1 MAITVDHIADVSF
14 ANHFLQGEVPVDG
27 KITVMGSTT
36 NGNTFNVRFA
46 DGKVNVR
53 FASGNFFTNMFR
65 GKTLSRLTQRLQTQ
79 YDTWIAQ
86 QEEIAQQKAVVQIAP
101 QKAVEEIAPQKVVEE
116 IAEQKTVEE
125 VASKG
130 FKDYPNVA
138 KIEDAVNECRAIIE
152 ATNPPG
158 AAVFILRLKEVR
170 KLANLRNQLTNEES
184 GAECFKTA
192 TQAGFSNHADDYCV
206 GKGDAEVKRYVLS
219 TIDTVL
225 DGFLQVIAQ
234 MKDKNA
240 QVPEFLHNFDGACLE
255 AKNDNIQAWL
265 SRAAGIAHA
274 ARSDE
279 SHNLAYSVT
288 AEFNAIADEVRKPFE
303 DAARAECEAGVRAE
317 CAEKGI
323 TDEATIKG
331 RIENKVQMLVLDKE
345 DEIEPLIRKKL
356 EGDGK
361 FAVYEALAGA
371 RRPVTEIAKD
381 ETTGRWTVTTLTD
394 KSGKP
399 IMKSVSGMDIDR
411 NYAKLVDMF
420 MNGAIAMGTVDY
432 KTRVEEGVTFAT
444 KEDLL
449 AEGVLDTL
457 DRYEHGNLSKADL
470 KELVRAELGDAF
482 TFTPEKFDELFD
494 KGFSFIAQ
502 TQEDDTAETKQHFRR
517 LVNNFAS
524 AAYLE
529 KKNDRE
535 RLAYLI
541 ARQMVVYSDQMK
553 ASLLTDLDAKASRC
567 AQMLRVAYPDYKVN
581 VAKAKDAIAT
591 TIERLVKAA
600 YPDKINPEDQQKVN
614 TARRYLKHIHFNGTL
629 FTERLEYDIGHRAA
643 GKNEI
648 NLHNQLRALR
658 SLVKQFANVTSNE
671 YMTKIGA

>member
-1 MAITVDHIADVSF
+1 MAIKVDHIADVSF
-14 ANHFLQGEVPVDG
+14 TNHFLQGEAPVNG
-27 KITVMGSTT
+27 KITVMGSTA
-36 NGNTFNVRFA
+36 NGNTFNVRFN

-65 GKTLSRLTQRLQTQ
+65 GKTLSRLTQTLQAQ
-79 YDTWIAQ
+79 YDTWIAE
-86 QEEIAQQKAVVQIAP
+86 QEQIAP
-101 QKAVEEIAPQKVVEE
+101 QKAVEEIAQQKAVG
-116 IAEQKTVEE
+116 ALART
-125 VASKG
+125 G

-138 KIEDAVNECRAIIE
+138 KIEDAVNECRAIVE

-158 AAVFILRLKEVR
+158 AAVFIQRLDEVR
-170 KLANLRNQLTNEES
+170 KLVNLRNQLTNEES
-184 GAECFKTA
+184 GAKCFETA
-192 TQAGFSNHADDYCV
+192 VQAGFSNHADDYCV
-206 GKGDAEVKRYVLS
+206 GKDDAEVKRYVLS

-234 MKDKNA
+234 MTDKNA
-240 QVPEFLHNFDGACLE
+240 QLPEFLHNFDGACLE

-265 SRAAGIAHA
+265 SRAAGIEHA
-274 ARSDE
+274 ARSDG

-288 AEFNAIADEVRKPFE
+288 AEFNVIADEVRKPFE
-303 DAARAECEAGVRAE
+303 DAVRAECEAGVRAE

-323 TDEATIKG
+323 TDEETIKG
-331 RIENKVQMLVLDKE
+331 RIENKVQMLMLDKE
-345 DEIEPLIRKKL
+345 DEIAPLIRKKL

-361 FAVYEALAGA
+361 FAVYETLAGA

-394 KSGKP
+394 KNGKP

-420 MNGAIAMGTVDY
+420 MEGAIAMGTVDY
-432 KTRVEEGVTFAT
+432 KTRVEENVSFAT

-457 DRYEHGNLSKADL
+457 NRYEHGNLSKADL
-470 KELVRAELGDAF
+470 KELVRAELSDVSA
-482 TFTPEKFDELFD
+482 FTPEQFEALFD
-494 KGFSFIAQ
+494 KGFSFVAQ
-502 TQEDDTAETKQHFRR
+502 TQEDDKAETKLHFRR

-524 AAYLE
+524 AAYLD

-541 ARQMVVYSDQMK
+541 ARQMEVYADHIK
-553 ASLLTDLDAKASRC
+553 ASLLKDLDAKASRC
-567 AQMLRVAYPDYKVN
+567 VQMLKMAYPDWNVK
-581 VAKAKDAIAT
+581 VAKAKDAIAI

-600 YPDKINPEDQQKVN
+600 YPDKIKPEDQQKVN
-614 TARRYLKHIHFNGTL
+614 TARRYLKHIQFNGTL

-643 GKNEI
+643 GKHEI
-648 NLHNQLRALR
+648 NLHDQLKALR
-658 SLVKQFANVTSNE
+658 SLVKKFANVASNE

>member
-1 MAITVDHIADVSF
+1 MAIKVDHIANVSF
-14 ANHFLQGEVPVDG
+14 EKHFLQGGAPVDG
-27 KITVMGSTT
+27 KITVMGNTT
-36 NGNTFNVRFA
+36 NGNTFNVRFN

-65 GKTLSRLTQRLQTQ
+65 GKTLSRLAQRLQTQ
-79 YDTWIAQ
+79 YDTWIANQ
-86 QEEIAQQKAVVQIAP
+86 EKIAPQKVEEEIAPQKAVVQIAP
-101 QKAVEEIAPQKVVEE
+101 QKAVEEIAP
-116 IAEQKTVEE
+116 QKTVEE

-158 AAVFILRLKEVR
+158 AAAFILRLKEVR

-192 TQAGFSNHADDYCV
+192 TQAGCSNHADDYCA
-206 GKGDAEVKRYVLS
+206 GKDDAEVKRYVLS

-420 MNGAIAMGTVDY
+420 MDGAIAMGTVDY
-432 KTRVEEGVTFAT
+432 KTRVEEGVSFAT
-444 KEDLL
+444 KEELR
-449 AEGVLDTL
+449 AEGVLDAL
-457 DRYEHGNLSKADL
+457 NRYEHGNISKADL
-470 KELVRAELGDAF
+470 EELVRAELSDASA
-482 TFTPEKFDELFD
+482 FTPEQFDDLFNKGISHIQLTQTDD
-494 KGFSFIAQ
+494 K
-502 TQEDDTAETKQHFRR
+502 AETGQNFRR
-517 LVNNFAS
+517 LVRNYAS
-524 AAYLE
+524 AAYLD

-541 ARQMVVYSDQMK
+541 ARQMEVYAGHMK
-553 ASLLTDLDAKASRC
+553 ASLLKDLDAKASRC
-567 AQMLRVAYPDYKVN
+567 GQMLKMAYPDWNVK

-600 YPDKINPEDQQKVN
+600 YPDKIKPENQRDVN
-614 TARRYLKHIHFNGTL
+614 MARKYLKHIQFNGTF

-643 GKNEI
+643 GGYEV
-648 NLHNQLRALR
+648 NLHKQLNALLT
-658 SLVKQFANVTSNE
+658 LVKKFTNVTAKE

>member
-1 MAITVDHIADVSF
+1 MAITVDHIANVSF
-14 ANHFLQGEVPVDG
+14 EKHFLQGEAPVDG

-65 GKTLSRLTQRLQTQ
+65 GKTLSRLTQTLQTQ

-86 QEEIAQQKAVVQIAP
+86 QEEIAQQKA
-101 QKAVEEIAPQKVVEE
+101 EEELARK
-116 IAEQKTVEE
+116 
-125 VASKG
+125 S

-158 AAVFILRLKEVR
+158 AAVFIQRLKEIR
-170 KLANLRNQLTNEES
+170 KLANLRNQLTNMES
-184 GAECFKTA
+184 GAKCFETA
-192 TQAGFSNHADDYCV
+192 KEAGFSNHADDNCA
-206 GKGDAEVKRYVLS
+206 GKDDAEVKRYVLS

-225 DGFLQVIAQ
+225 DGFLQTMAQ
-234 MKDKNA
+234 MTDKNE
-240 QVPEFLHNFDGACLE
+240 QVPDFLHNFDGACLE
-255 AKNDNIQAWL
+255 AKHGNIQAWL
-265 SRAAGIAHA
+265 ARAAGIEHA
-274 ARSDE
+274 AHSDE
-279 SHNLAYSVT
+279 SKDLAYSVT
-288 AEFNAIADEVRKPFE
+288 AEFNVIANEVRKPFE
-303 DAARAECEAGVRAE
+303 DAAWAECEAGVRAE

-323 TDEATIKG
+323 TDEETIKG

-345 DEIEPLIRKKL
+345 DEIAPLIRKKL
-356 EGDGK
+356 EGVGK

-420 MNGAIAMGTVDY
+420 MDGAIAMGTVDY
-432 KTRVEEGVTFAT
+432 KTRVEEGVSFAT
-444 KEDLL
+444 KEELR
-449 AEGVLDTL
+449 AEGVLDAL

-470 KELVRAELGDAF
+470 KELVRAELGDASA
-482 TFTPEKFDELFD
+482 FTPEQFDDLFN
-494 KGFSFIAQ
+494 KGFSHIQ
-502 TQEDDTAETKQHFRR
+502 LTQKDDKAETRQNFRR
-517 LVNNFAS
+517 LVRNYAS
-524 AAYLE
+524 AAYLD

-541 ARQMVVYSDQMK
+541 ARQMEVYADHIK
-553 ASLLTDLDAKASRC
+553 ASLLKDLDAKASRC
-567 AQMLRVAYPDYKVN
+567 VQMLKMAYPDWNVK

-600 YPDKINPEDQQKVN
+600 YPDKIKPENQRDVN
-614 TARRYLKHIHFNGTL
+614 MARKYLKHIQFNGTL

-643 GKNEI
+643 GGYEV
-648 NLHNQLRALR
+648 NLHTQMNALL
-658 SLVKQFANVTSNE
+658 SLVKKFTNVTAKE
-671 YMTKIGA
+671 YMTRIGA

>member
-1 MAITVDHIADVSF
+1 MAIKVDHIADVSF
-14 ANHFLQGEVPVDG
+14 TNHFLQGEAPVNG
-27 KITVMGSTT
+27 KITVMGSTAK
-36 NGNTFNVRFA
+36 GNTFNVRFN

-65 GKTLSRLTQRLQTQ
+65 GKTLSRLTQTLQAQ
-79 YDTWIAQ
+79 YDTWIAD
-86 QEEIAQQKAVVQIAP
+86 QEQ
-101 QKAVEEIAPQKVVEE
+101 IAPQKVVEE
-116 IAEQKTVEE
+116 IAQQKAVGALART
-125 VASKG
+125 G

-138 KIEDAVNECRAIIE
+138 KIEDAVNECRAIVE

-158 AAVFILRLKEVR
+158 AAVFIQRLNEVR
-170 KLANLRNQLTNEES
+170 KLVNLRNQLTNEES
-184 GAECFKTA
+184 GAKCFETA
-192 TQAGFSNHADDYCV
+192 KEAGFANHADDYCV
-206 GKGDAEVKRYVLS
+206 GKDDAEVKRYVLS

-234 MKDKNA
+234 MTDKNA
-240 QVPEFLHNFDGACLE
+240 QLPEFLHNFDGACLE

-265 SRAAGIAHA
+265 SRAAGIEHA
-274 ARSDE
+274 ARSDG

-288 AEFNAIADEVRKPFE
+288 AEFNVIADEVRKPFE

-331 RIENKVQMLVLDKE
+331 RIENKVQMLMLDKE
-345 DEIEPLIRKKL
+345 DEIAPLIRKKL

-394 KSGKP
+394 KNGKP

-420 MNGAIAMGTVDY
+420 MEGAIAMGTVDY
-432 KTRVEEGVTFAT
+432 KTRVEENVSFAT

-457 DRYEHGNLSKADL
+457 NRYEHGNLSKADL
-470 KELVRAELGDAF
+470 KELVRAELSDVSA
-482 TFTPEKFDELFD
+482 FTPEQFEALFD
-494 KGFSFIAQ
+494 KGFSFVAQ

-524 AAYLE
+524 AAYLD

-535 RLAYLI
+535 RLAHLI
-541 ARQMVVYSDQMK
+541 ARQMEVYAGHMK
-553 ASLLTDLDAKASRC
+553 ASLLNDLDAKASRC
-567 AQMLRVAYPDYKVN
+567 VQMLKMAYPDWNVK

-591 TIERLVKAA
+591 TIERLVRQPTRTRSSRKT
-600 YPDKINPEDQQKVN
+600 N
-614 TARRYLKHIHFNGTL
+614 RRSTRRAGT
-629 FTERLEYDIGHRAA
+629 
-643 GKNEI
+643 
-648 NLHNQLRALR
+648 
-658 SLVKQFANVTSNE
+658 
-671 YMTKIGA
+671 

>member
-14 ANHFLQGEVPVDG
+14 ANHFLQGEAPVNG

-36 NGNTFNVRFA
+36 NGNTFNVRFD

-65 GKTLSRLTQRLQTQ
+65 GKTLSRLTQTLQTQ
-79 YDTWIAQ
+79 YNAWIVK
-86 QEEIAQQKAVVQIAP
+86 QEEIAQQKAV
-101 QKAVEEIAPQKVVEE
+101 EELARK
-116 IAEQKTVEE
+116 
-125 VASKG
+125 S

-158 AAVFILRLKEVR
+158 ARVFIQRLNEVR

-184 GAECFKTA
+184 GAKCFETA
-192 TQAGFSNHADDYCV
+192 KEAGFANHADDNCV
-206 GKGDAEVKRYVLS
+206 GMDDAEVKRYVLR

-234 MKDKNA
+234 MTDKDA
-240 QVPEFLHNFDGACLE
+240 QVPVFLHEFDGACLE
-255 AKNDNIQAWL
+255 AKHHNIQTWL
-265 SRAAGIAHA
+265 SRAAGIEHA

-288 AEFNAIADEVRKPFE
+288 AEFNVIAAEVRKPFE

-317 CAEKGI
+317 CAEQGV
-323 TDEATIKG
+323 TDEETIKG
-331 RIENKVQMLVLDKE
+331 RIENKVQMLVLGKE
-345 DEIEPLIRKKL
+345 DEIAPLIRKKL

-381 ETTGRWTVTTLTD
+381 ENTGRWIVTTLKD
-394 KSGKP
+394 KNGKT

-411 NYAKLVDMF
+411 DYAKLVDMF
-420 MNGAIAMGTVDY
+420 MDGAIAMWEVDY
-432 KTRVEEGVTFAT
+432 KTRVEEDVSFAA

-449 AEGVLDTL
+449 AEGVLDAL
-457 DRYEHGNLSKADL
+457 DRYAHGNLSKADL
-470 KELVRAELGDAF
+470 KKLVRAELSNVSA
-482 TFTPEKFDELFD
+482 FTPEQFDDLFD
-494 KGFSFIAQ
+494 KGFSHIRQ
-502 TQEDDTAETKQHFRR
+502 TQRDDKSETRQNFRH
-517 LVNNFAS
+517 LVNNYAS
-524 AAYLE
+524 AAYLD

-541 ARQMVVYSDQMK
+541 ARQMEVYADHIK
-553 ASLLTDLDAKASRC
+553 ASLLKDLDAKASRC
-567 AQMLRVAYPDYKVN
+567 VQMLKGAFPDWKVN
-581 VAKAKDAIAT
+581 EAKAKDAIAT

-600 YPDKINPEDQQKVN
+600 YPNEIKPENQRDVN
-614 TARRYLKHIHFNGTL
+614 TARMYLKHIQFNGTL
-629 FTERLEYDIGHRAA
+629 FFDRIEYDIGHRAA
-643 GKNEI
+643 GGYEAK
-648 NLHNQLRALR
+648 LRNQLKALF
-658 SLVKQFANVTSNE
+658 SLVKKFTNVTVGE
-671 YMTKIGA
+671 YLTKIGA

>member
-1 MAITVDHIADVSF
+1 MAIKVDHIADVSF
-14 ANHFLQGEVPVDG
+14 ANHFLQGEAPVDG

-65 GKTLSRLTQRLQTQ
+65 GKTLSRLTQTLQTQ

-86 QEEIAQQKAVVQIAP
+86 QEEIAQQKA
-101 QKAVEEIAPQKVVEE
+101 EEELARK
-116 IAEQKTVEE
+116 
-125 VASKG
+125 S

-158 AAVFILRLKEVR
+158 AAVFIQRLKEIR
-170 KLANLRNQLTNEES
+170 KLANLRNQLTNMES
-184 GAECFKTA
+184 GAKCFETA
-192 TQAGFSNHADDYCV
+192 KEAGFSNHADDYCV
-206 GKGDAEVKRYVLS
+206 GKDDEEVKRYVLRA
-219 TIDTVL
+219 IDNIL
-225 DGFLQVIAQ
+225 DGFLQVMAQ
-234 MKDKNA
+234 MTDKNA

-255 AKNDNIQAWL
+255 AKNGNIQAWL
-265 SRAAGIAHA
+265 ARAAGIEHA
-274 ARSDE
+274 AHSDE

-317 CAEKGI
+317 CAEKGV

-331 RIENKVQMLVLDKE
+331 RIENKVQLLVLDKE
-345 DEIEPLIRKKL
+345 DEIAPLIRKKL
-356 EGDGK
+356 EGDGR

-371 RRPVTEIAKD
+371 KRPVTEVAKD
-381 ETTGRWTVTTLTD
+381 ETTGRWTVTTTGRWTVTTLTD
-394 KSGKP
+394 KNGKP

-420 MNGAIAMGTVDY
+420 MDGAIAMGTVDY
-432 KTRVEEGVTFAT
+432 KTRVEEGVSFAT
-444 KEDLL
+444 KEELR
-449 AEGVLDTL
+449 AEGVLDAL

-470 KELVRAELGDAF
+470 KELVRAELGDASA
-482 TFTPEKFDELFD
+482 FTPEQFDDLFN
-494 KGFSFIAQ
+494 KGFSHIQ
-502 TQEDDTAETKQHFRR
+502 LTQKDDKAETRQNFRR
-517 LVNNFAS
+517 LVRNYAS
-524 AAYLE
+524 AAYLD

-541 ARQMVVYSDQMK
+541 ARQMEVYADHIK
-553 ASLLTDLDAKASRC
+553 ASLLKDLDAKASRC
-567 AQMLRVAYPDYKVN
+567 VQMLKMAYPDWNVK

-600 YPDKINPEDQQKVN
+600 YPDKIKPENQRDVN
-614 TARRYLKHIHFNGTL
+614 MARKYLKHIQFNGTL

-643 GKNEI
+643 GGYEV
-648 NLHNQLRALR
+648 NLHTQLNALF
-658 SLVKQFANVTSNE
+658 SLVKKFTNVTAKE

>member
-1 MAITVDHIADVSF
+1 MAITVDHIANVSF
-14 ANHFLQGEVPVDG
+14 EKHFLQGEAPVDG

-65 GKTLSRLTQRLQTQ
+65 GKTLSRLTQTLQTQ

-86 QEEIAQQKAVVQIAP
+86 QEEIAQQKA
-101 QKAVEEIAPQKVVEE
+101 EEELARK
-116 IAEQKTVEE
+116 
-125 VASKG
+125 S

-158 AAVFILRLKEVR
+158 AAVFIQRLKEIR
-170 KLANLRNQLTNEES
+170 KLANLRNQLTNMES
-184 GAECFKTA
+184 GAKCFETA
-192 TQAGFSNHADDYCV
+192 KEAGFSNHADDYCV

-225 DGFLQVIAQ
+225 DGVLQTMAQ
-234 MKDKNA
+234 MTDKNE
-240 QVPEFLHNFDGACLE
+240 QVPDFLHNFDGACLE
-255 AKNDNIQAWL
+255 AKHGNIQAWL
-265 SRAAGIAHA
+265 ARAAGIEHA
-274 ARSDE
+274 AHSDE

-345 DEIEPLIRKKL
+345 DEIEKL

-394 KSGKP
+394 KNGKP

-420 MNGAIAMGTVDY
+420 MDGAIAMGTVDY

-482 TFTPEKFDELFD
+482 TFTPEKFDELLD
-494 KGFSFIAQ
+494 KGFSFVAQ

>member
-1 MAITVDHIADVSF
+1 MAIKVDHIADVSF
-14 ANHFLQGEVPVDG
+14 ANHFLDGEAPVDG

-36 NGNTFNVRFA
+36 NGNTFNVRFV

-65 GKTLSRLTQRLQTQ
+65 GKTLSRLTQTLQAQ

-86 QEEIAQQKAVVQIAP
+86 QEEIAQQKA
-101 QKAVEEIAPQKVVEE
+101 EEELARK
-116 IAEQKTVEE
+116 
-125 VASKG
+125 S

-158 AAVFILRLKEVR
+158 AAVFIQRLKEIR
-170 KLANLRNQLTNEES
+170 KLANLRNQLTNMES
-184 GAECFKTA
+184 GAKCFETA
-192 TQAGFSNHADDYCV
+192 KEAGFSNHADDYCV
-206 GKGDAEVKRYVLS
+206 GKDDEEVKRYVLRA
-219 TIDTVL
+219 IDNIL
-225 DGFLQVIAQ
+225 DGFLQVMAQ
-234 MKDKNA
+234 MTDKNA

-255 AKNDNIQAWL
+255 AKNGNIQAWL
-265 SRAAGIAHA
+265 ARAAGIEHA
-274 ARSDE
+274 AHSDE

-317 CAEKGI
+317 CAEKGV

-331 RIENKVQMLVLDKE
+331 RIENKVQLLVLDKE
-345 DEIEPLIRKKL
+345 DEIAPLIRKKL
-356 EGDGK
+356 EGDGR

-371 RRPVTEIAKD
+371 KRPVTEVAKD

-394 KSGKP
+394 KNGKP

-411 NYAKLVDMF
+411 DYAKFVDMF
-420 MNGAIAMGTVDY
+420 MDGAIAMGTVDY
-432 KTRVEEGVTFAT
+432 TTRVEEDVSFAA
-444 KEDLL
+444 KEDLR
-449 AEGVLDTL
+449 AEGVLDAL

-470 KELVRAELGDAF
+470 KELVRAELGDASA
-482 TFTPEKFDELFD
+482 FTPEQFDDLFN
-494 KGFSFIAQ
+494 KGFSHIQ
-502 TQEDDTAETKQHFRR
+502 LTQKDDKAETRQNFRR
-517 LVNNFAS
+517 LVRNYAS
-524 AAYLE
+524 AAYLD

-541 ARQMVVYSDQMK
+541 ARQMEVYADHIK
-553 ASLLTDLDAKASRC
+553 ASLLKDLDAKASRC
-567 AQMLRVAYPDYKVN
+567 VQMLKMAYPDWNVK

-600 YPDKINPEDQQKVN
+600 YPDKIKPENQRDVN
-614 TARRYLKHIHFNGTL
+614 MARKYLKHIQFNGTL

-643 GKNEI
+643 GGYEV
-648 NLHNQLRALR
+648 NLHTQLNALL
-658 SLVKQFANVTSNE
+658 SLVKKFTNVTAKE

>member
-1 MAITVDHIADVSF
+1 MAITVDHIANVSF
-14 ANHFLQGEVPVDG
+14 EKHFLQGEAPVDG

-65 GKTLSRLTQRLQTQ
+65 GKTLSRLTQTLQTQ

-86 QEEIAQQKAVVQIAP
+86 QEEIAQQKA
-101 QKAVEEIAPQKVVEE
+101 EEELARK
-116 IAEQKTVEE
+116 
-125 VASKG
+125 S

-158 AAVFILRLKEVR
+158 AAVFIH
-170 KLANLRNQLTNEES
+170 QLTNMES
-184 GAECFKTA
+184 GAKCFETA
-192 TQAGFSNHADDYCV
+192 KEAGFSNHADDNCA
-206 GKGDAEVKRYVLS
+206 GKDDAEVKRYVLS

-225 DGFLQVIAQ
+225 DGFLQTMAQ
-234 MKDKNA
+234 MTDKNE
-240 QVPEFLHNFDGACLE
+240 QVPDFLHNFDGACLE
-255 AKNDNIQAWL
+255 AKHGNIQAWL
-265 SRAAGIAHA
+265 ARAAGIEHA
-274 ARSDE
+274 AHSDE
-279 SHNLAYSVT
+279 SKDLAYSVT
-288 AEFNAIADEVRKPFE
+288 AEFNVIANEVRKPFE

-323 TDEATIKG
+323 TDEETIKG

-345 DEIEPLIRKKL
+345 DEIAPLIRKKL
-356 EGDGK
+356 EGVGK

-420 MNGAIAMGTVDY
+420 MDGAIAMGTVDY
-432 KTRVEEGVTFAT
+432 KTRVEEGVSFAT
-444 KEDLL
+444 KEELR
-449 AEGVLDTL
+449 AEGVLDAL

-470 KELVRAELGDAF
+470 KELVRAELGDASA
-482 TFTPEKFDELFD
+482 FTPEQFDDLFN
-494 KGFSFIAQ
+494 KGFSHIQ
-502 TQEDDTAETKQHFRR
+502 LTQKDDKAETRQNFRR
-517 LVNNFAS
+517 LVRNYAS
-524 AAYLE
+524 AAYLD

-541 ARQMVVYSDQMK
+541 ARQMEVYADHIK
-553 ASLLTDLDAKASRC
+553 ASLLKDLDAKASRC
-567 AQMLRVAYPDYKVN
+567 VQMLKMAYPDWNVK

-600 YPDKINPEDQQKVN
+600 YPDKIKPENQRDVN
-614 TARRYLKHIHFNGTL
+614 MARKYLKHIQFNGTF

-643 GKNEI
+643 GGYEV
-648 NLHNQLRALR
+648 NLHTQMNALL
-658 SLVKQFANVTSNE
+658 SLVKKFTNVTAKE
-671 YMTKIGA
+671 YMTRIGA

>member
-36 NGNTFNVRFA
+36 NGNTFDVRFD

-65 GKTLSRLTQRLQTQ
+65 GKTLSRLTQTLQTQ

-86 QEEIAQQKAVVQIAP
+86 QEEIAQQKA
-101 QKAVEEIAPQKVVEE
+101 EEELARK
-116 IAEQKTVEE
+116 
-125 VASKG
+125 S

-158 AAVFILRLKEVR
+158 AAVFIQRLKEIR
-170 KLANLRNQLTNEES
+170 KLANLRNQLTNMES
-184 GAECFKTA
+184 GAKCFETA
-192 TQAGFSNHADDYCV
+192 KEAGFSNHADDNCA
-206 GKGDAEVKRYVLS
+206 GKDDAEVKRYVLS

-225 DGFLQVIAQ
+225 DGFLQTMAQ
-234 MKDKNA
+234 MTDKNE
-240 QVPEFLHNFDGACLE
+240 QVPEFLHNFDGAGLE
-255 AKNDNIQAWL
+255 AKHGNIQAWL
-265 SRAAGIAHA
+265 ARAAGIEHA
-274 ARSDE
+274 AHSDE
-279 SHNLAYSVT
+279 SKDLAYSVT
-288 AEFNAIADEVRKPFE
+288 AEFNVIANEVRKPFE
-303 DAARAECEAGVRAE
+303 DAAWAECEAGVRAE

-323 TDEATIKG
+323 TDEETIKG
-331 RIENKVQMLVLDKE
+331 RIENKVQLLVLDKE
-345 DEIEPLIRKKL
+345 DEIAPLIRKKL
-356 EGDGK
+356 EGVGK

-420 MNGAIAMGTVDY
+420 MDGAIAMGTVDY
-432 KTRVEEGVTFAT
+432 KTRVEEGVSFAT
-444 KEDLL
+444 KEELR
-449 AEGVLDTL
+449 AEGVLDAL
-457 DRYEHGNLSKADL
+457 NRYEHGNISKADL
-470 KELVRAELGDAF
+470 EELVRAELSDASA
-482 TFTPEKFDELFD
+482 FTPEQFDDLFNKGISHIQLTQTDD
-494 KGFSFIAQ
+494 K
-502 TQEDDTAETKQHFRR
+502 AETGQNFRR
-517 LVNNFAS
+517 LVRNYAS
-524 AAYLE
+524 AAYLD

-541 ARQMVVYSDQMK
+541 ARQMEVYADHIK
-553 ASLLTDLDAKASRC
+553 ASLLKDLDAKASRC
-567 AQMLRVAYPDYKVN
+567 VQMLKMAYPDWNVK

-600 YPDKINPEDQQKVN
+600 YPDKIKPENQRDVN
-614 TARRYLKHIHFNGTL
+614 MARKYLKHIQFNGTL

-643 GKNEI
+643 GGYEV
-648 NLHNQLRALR
+648 NLHKQLNALLT
-658 SLVKQFANVTSNE
+658 LVKKFTNVTAKE

>member
-1 MAITVDHIADVSF
+1 MAIKVDHIADVSF
-14 ANHFLQGEVPVDG
+14 ANHFLQGEAPVDG

-65 GKTLSRLTQRLQTQ
+65 GKTLSRLTQTLQTQ

-86 QEEIAQQKAVVQIAP
+86 QEEIAQQKA
-101 QKAVEEIAPQKVVEE
+101 EEELARK
-116 IAEQKTVEE
+116 
-125 VASKG
+125 S

-158 AAVFILRLKEVR
+158 AAVFIQRLKEIR
-170 KLANLRNQLTNEES
+170 KLANLRNQLTNMES
-184 GAECFKTA
+184 GAKCFETA
-192 TQAGFSNHADDYCV
+192 KEAGFSNHADDNCA
-206 GKGDAEVKRYVLS
+206 GKDDAEVKRYVLS

-225 DGFLQVIAQ
+225 DGFLQTMAQ
-234 MKDKNA
+234 MTDKNE
-240 QVPEFLHNFDGACLE
+240 QVPDFLHNFDGACLE
-255 AKNDNIQAWL
+255 AKHGNIQAWL
-265 SRAAGIAHA
+265 ARAAGIEHA
-274 ARSDE
+274 AHSDE
-279 SHNLAYSVT
+279 SKDLAYSVT
-288 AEFNAIADEVRKPFE
+288 AEFNVIANEVRKPFE
-303 DAARAECEAGVRAE
+303 DAAWAECEAGVRAE

-323 TDEATIKG
+323 TDEETIKG

-345 DEIEPLIRKKL
+345 DEIAPLIRKKL
-356 EGDGK
+356 EGVGK

-420 MNGAIAMGTVDY
+420 MDGAIAMGTVDY
-432 KTRVEEGVTFAT
+432 KTRVEEGVSFAT
-444 KEDLL
+444 KEELR
-449 AEGVLDTL
+449 AEGVLDAL

-470 KELVRAELGDAF
+470 KELVRAELGDASA
-482 TFTPEKFDELFD
+482 FTPEQFDDLFN
-494 KGFSFIAQ
+494 KGFSHIQ
-502 TQEDDTAETKQHFRR
+502 LTQKDDKAETRQNFRR
-517 LVNNFAS
+517 LVRNYAS
-524 AAYLE
+524 AAYLD

-541 ARQMVVYSDQMK
+541 ARQMEVYADHIK
-553 ASLLTDLDAKASRC
+553 ASLLKDLDAKASRC
-567 AQMLRVAYPDYKVN
+567 VQMLKMAYPDWNVK

-600 YPDKINPEDQQKVN
+600 YPDKIKPENQRDVN
-614 TARRYLKHIHFNGTL
+614 MARKYLKHIQFNGTL

-643 GKNEI
+643 GGYEV
-648 NLHNQLRALR
+648 NLHTQMNALL
-658 SLVKQFANVTSNE
+658 SLVKKFTNVTAKE
-671 YMTKIGA
+671 YMTRIGA

>member
-1 MAITVDHIADVSF
+1 MAITVDHIANVSF
-14 ANHFLQGEVPVDG
+14 EKHFLQGEAPVDG

-65 GKTLSRLTQRLQTQ
+65 GKTLSRLTQTLQTQ

-86 QEEIAQQKAVVQIAP
+86 QEEIAQQKA
-101 QKAVEEIAPQKVVEE
+101 EEELARK
-116 IAEQKTVEE
+116 
-125 VASKG
+125 S

-158 AAVFILRLKEVR
+158 AAVFIQRLKEIR
-170 KLANLRNQLTNEES
+170 KLANLRNQLTNMES
-184 GAECFKTA
+184 GAKCFETA
-192 TQAGFSNHADDYCV
+192 KEAGFSNHADDNCA
-206 GKGDAEVKRYVLS
+206 GKDDAEVKRYVLS

-225 DGFLQVIAQ
+225 DGFLQTMAQ
-234 MKDKNA
+234 MTDKNE
-240 QVPEFLHNFDGACLE
+240 QVPDFLHNFDGACLE
-255 AKNDNIQAWL
+255 AKHGNIQAWL
-265 SRAAGIAHA
+265 ARAAGIEHA
-274 ARSDE
+274 AHSDE
-279 SHNLAYSVT
+279 SKDLAYSVT
-288 AEFNAIADEVRKPFE
+288 AEFNVIANEVRKPFE

-323 TDEATIKG
+323 TDEETIKG

-345 DEIEPLIRKKL
+345 DEIAPLIRKKL
-356 EGDGK
+356 EGVGK

-420 MNGAIAMGTVDY
+420 MDGAIAMGTVDY
-432 KTRVEEGVTFAT
+432 KTRVEEGVSFAT
-444 KEDLL
+444 KEELR
-449 AEGVLDTL
+449 AEGVLDAL

-470 KELVRAELGDAF
+470 KELVRAELGDASA
-482 TFTPEKFDELFD
+482 FTPEQFDDLFN
-494 KGFSFIAQ
+494 KGFSHIQ
-502 TQEDDTAETKQHFRR
+502 LTQKDDKAETRQNFRR
-517 LVNNFAS
+517 LVRNYAS
-524 AAYLE
+524 AAYLD

-541 ARQMVVYSDQMK
+541 ARQMEVYADHIK
-553 ASLLTDLDAKASRC
+553 ASLLKDLDAKASRC
-567 AQMLRVAYPDYKVN
+567 VQMLKMAYPDWNVK

-600 YPDKINPEDQQKVN
+600 YPDKIKPENQRDVN
-614 TARRYLKHIHFNGTL
+614 MARKYLKHIQFNGTL

-643 GKNEI
+643 GGYEV
-648 NLHNQLRALR
+648 NLHTQMNALL
-658 SLVKQFANVTSNE
+658 SLVKKFTNVTAKE
-671 YMTKIGA
+671 YMTRIGA

>member
-1 MAITVDHIADVSF
+1 MTIKVDHIANVSF
-14 ANHFLQGEVPVDG
+14 EDQFLRGNAPVGG
-27 KITVMGSTT
+27 KINVKGNTI
-36 NGNTFNVRFA
+36 NGNTFDVRFD

-79 YDTWIAQ
+79 YDTWIAKQ
-86 QEEIAQQKAVVQIAP
+86 KQEEIAQQKAVEGIVQQKAEEGIVQ
-101 QKAVEEIAPQKVVEE
+101 QKAVEGLAR
-116 IAEQKTVEE
+116 
-125 VASKG
+125 KG
-130 FKDYPNVA
+130 FKDYPNAA
-138 KIEDAVNECRAIIE
+138 KIEDAVNECRAIVE
-152 ATNPPG
+152 ATNSPG
-158 AAVFILRLKEVR
+158 AAVLILRLKEIR
-170 KLANLRNQLTNEES
+170 KLANLRNQLTNVES
-184 GAECFKTA
+184 GAECSKTV
-192 TQAGFSNHADDYCV
+192 TDAGFLNHADENCF
-206 GKGDAEVKRYVLS
+206 GKDDAEVKRYVLS
-219 TIDTVL
+219 TIDNVL
-225 DGFLQVIAQ
+225 DGFLQVMAQ
-234 MKDKNA
+234 MTDKNA
-240 QVPEFLHNFDGACLE
+240 QVPEFLRNFDGACLE

-265 SRAAGIAHA
+265 SRAAGIEHA
-274 ARSDE
+274 AHSDE
-279 SHNLAYSVT
+279 SHNLAYSIT

-317 CAEKGI
+317 CAEKGV

-331 RIENKVQMLVLDKE
+331 RIENKVQLLVLDKE
-345 DEIEPLIRKKL
+345 DEIAPLIRKKL

-361 FAVYEALAGA
+361 FAVYETLAGA
-371 RRPVTEIAKD
+371 RRPVTEVAKD

-394 KSGKP
+394 KNGKP

-420 MNGAIAMGTVDY
+420 MEGAIAMGTVDY

-470 KELVRAELGDAF
+470 KELVRAELSDVSA
-482 TFTPEKFDELFD
+482 FTPEQFEALFD
-494 KGFSFIAQ
+494 KGFSFVAQ
-502 TQEDDTAETKQHFRR
+502 TQEDDKAETKLHFRR

-524 AAYLE
+524 AAYLD

-541 ARQMVVYSDQMK
+541 ARQMEVYAGHMK
-553 ASLLTDLDAKASRC
+553 ASLLKDLDAKASRC
-567 AQMLRVAYPDYKVN
+567 AQMLRVAYPDCKVN

-643 GKNEI
+643 GKHEI
-648 NLHNQLRALR
+648 NLHDQLKALR
-658 SLVKQFANVTSNE
+658 SLVKKFANVASNE

>member
-1 MAITVDHIADVSF
+1 MAITVDHIANVSF
-14 ANHFLQGEVPVDG
+14 EKHFLQGEAPVDG

-65 GKTLSRLTQRLQTQ
+65 GKTLSRLTQTLQTQ

-86 QEEIAQQKAVVQIAP
+86 QEEIAQQKA
-101 QKAVEEIAPQKVVEE
+101 EEELARK
-116 IAEQKTVEE
+116 
-125 VASKG
+125 S

-158 AAVFILRLKEVR
+158 AAVFIQRLKEIR
-170 KLANLRNQLTNEES
+170 KLANLRNQLTNMES
-184 GAECFKTA
+184 GAKCFETA
-192 TQAGFSNHADDYCV
+192 KEAGFSNHADDNCA
-206 GKGDAEVKRYVLS
+206 GKDDAEVKRYVLS

-225 DGFLQVIAQ
+225 DGFLQTMAQ
-234 MKDKNA
+234 MTDKNE
-240 QVPEFLHNFDGACLE
+240 QVPDFLHNFDGACLE
-255 AKNDNIQAWL
+255 AKHGNIQAWL
-265 SRAAGIAHA
+265 ARAAGIEHA
-274 ARSDE
+274 AHSDE
-279 SHNLAYSVT
+279 SKDLAYSVT
-288 AEFNAIADEVRKPFE
+288 AEFNVIANEVRKPFE

-323 TDEATIKG
+323 TDEETIKG

-345 DEIEPLIRKKL
+345 DEIAPLIRKKL
-356 EGDGK
+356 EGVGK

-420 MNGAIAMGTVDY
+420 MDGAIAMGTVDY
-432 KTRVEEGVTFAT
+432 KTRVEEGVSFAT
-444 KEDLL
+444 KEELR
-449 AEGVLDTL
+449 AEGVLDAL

-470 KELVRAELGDAF
+470 KELVRAELGDASA
-482 TFTPEKFDELFD
+482 FTPEQFDDLFN
-494 KGFSFIAQ
+494 KGFSHIQ
-502 TQEDDTAETKQHFRR
+502 LTQKDDKAETRQNFRR
-517 LVNNFAS
+517 LVRNYAS
-524 AAYLE
+524 AAYLD

-541 ARQMVVYSDQMK
+541 ARQMEVYADHIK
-553 ASLLTDLDAKASRC
+553 ASLLKDLDAKASRC
-567 AQMLRVAYPDYKVN
+567 VQMLKMAYPDWNVK

-600 YPDKINPEDQQKVN
+600 YPDKIKPENQRDVN
-614 TARRYLKHIHFNGTL
+614 MARKYLKHIQFNGTL

-643 GKNEI
+643 GGYEV
-648 NLHNQLRALR
+648 NLHTQLKALL
-658 SLVKQFANVTSNE
+658 SLVKRFANVPSKE
-671 YMTKIGA
+671 YMTRIGA

>member
-1 MAITVDHIADVSF
+1 MAITVDHIANVSF
-14 ANHFLQGEVPVDG
+14 EKHFLQGEAPVDG

-65 GKTLSRLTQRLQTQ
+65 GKTLSRLTQTLQTQ

-86 QEEIAQQKAVVQIAP
+86 QEEIAQQKA
-101 QKAVEEIAPQKVVEE
+101 EEELARK
-116 IAEQKTVEE
+116 
-125 VASKG
+125 S

-158 AAVFILRLKEVR
+158 AAVFIQRLKEIR
-170 KLANLRNQLTNEES
+170 KLANLRNQLTNMES
-184 GAECFKTA
+184 GAKCFETA
-192 TQAGFSNHADDYCV
+192 KEAGFSNHADDNCA
-206 GKGDAEVKRYVLS
+206 GKDDAEVKRYVLS

-225 DGFLQVIAQ
+225 DGFLQTMAQ
-234 MKDKNA
+234 MTDKNE
-240 QVPEFLHNFDGACLE
+240 QVPDFLHNFDGACLE
-255 AKNDNIQAWL
+255 AKHGNIQAWL
-265 SRAAGIAHA
+265 ARAAGIEHA
-274 ARSDE
+274 AHSDE
-279 SHNLAYSVT
+279 SKDLAYSVT
-288 AEFNAIADEVRKPFE
+288 AEFNVIANEVRKPFE

-323 TDEATIKG
+323 TDEETIKG

-345 DEIEPLIRKKL
+345 DEIAPLIRKKL
-356 EGDGK
+356 EGVGK

-420 MNGAIAMGTVDY
+420 MDGAIAMGTVDY
-432 KTRVEEGVTFAT
+432 KTRVEEGVSFAT
-444 KEDLL
+444 KEELR
-449 AEGVLDTL
+449 AEGVLDAL

-470 KELVRAELGDAF
+470 KELVRAELGDASA
-482 TFTPEKFDELFD
+482 FTPEQFDDLFN
-494 KGFSFIAQ
+494 KGFSHIQ
-502 TQEDDTAETKQHFRR
+502 LTQKDDKAETRQNFRR
-517 LVNNFAS
+517 LVRNYAS
-524 AAYLE
+524 AAYLD

-541 ARQMVVYSDQMK
+541 ARQMEVYADHIK
-553 ASLLTDLDAKASRC
+553 ASLLKDLDAKASRC
-567 AQMLRVAYPDYKVN
+567 VQMLKMAYPDWNVK

-600 YPDKINPEDQQKVN
+600 YPDKIKPENQRDVN
-614 TARRYLKHIHFNGTL
+614 MARKYLKHIQFNGTF

-643 GKNEI
+643 GGYEV
-648 NLHNQLRALR
+648 NLHTQMNALL
-658 SLVKQFANVTSNE
+658 SLVKKFTNVTAKE
-671 YMTKIGA
+671 YMTRIGA

>member
-1 MAITVDHIADVSF
+1 MAIKVDHIADVSF
-14 ANHFLQGEVPVDG
+14 ANHFLQGEAPVDG

-65 GKTLSRLTQRLQTQ
+65 GKTLSRLTQTLQAQ
-79 YDTWIAQ
+79 YDTWIAE
-86 QEEIAQQKAVVQIAP
+86 QEEIAQQKA
-101 QKAVEEIAPQKVVEE
+101 EEELARK
-116 IAEQKTVEE
+116 
-125 VASKG
+125 S

-158 AAVFILRLKEVR
+158 AAVFIQRLKEIR
-170 KLANLRNQLTNEES
+170 KLANLRNQLTNMES
-184 GAECFKTA
+184 GAKCFETA
-192 TQAGFSNHADDYCV
+192 KEAGFSNHADDNCA
-206 GKGDAEVKRYVLS
+206 GKDDAEVKRYVLS

-225 DGFLQVIAQ
+225 DGFLQTMAQ
-234 MKDKNA
+234 MTDKNE
-240 QVPEFLHNFDGACLE
+240 QVPDFLHNFDGACLE
-255 AKNDNIQAWL
+255 AKHGNIQAWL
-265 SRAAGIAHA
+265 ARAAGIEHA
-274 ARSDE
+274 AHSDE
-279 SHNLAYSVT
+279 SKDLAYSVT
-288 AEFNAIADEVRKPFE
+288 AEFNVIANEVRKPFE
-303 DAARAECEAGVRAE
+303 DAAWAECEAGVRAE

-323 TDEATIKG
+323 TDEETIKG

-345 DEIEPLIRKKL
+345 DEIAPLIRKKL
-356 EGDGK
+356 EGVGK

-420 MNGAIAMGTVDY
+420 MDGAIAMGTVDY
-432 KTRVEEGVTFAT
+432 KTRVEEGVSFAT
-444 KEDLL
+444 KEELR
-449 AEGVLDTL
+449 AEGVLDAL

-470 KELVRAELGDAF
+470 KELVRAELGDASA
-482 TFTPEKFDELFD
+482 FTPEQFDDLFN
-494 KGFSFIAQ
+494 KGFSHIQ
-502 TQEDDTAETKQHFRR
+502 LTQKDDKAETRQNFRR
-517 LVNNFAS
+517 LVRNYAS
-524 AAYLE
+524 AAYLD

-541 ARQMVVYSDQMK
+541 ARQMEVYADHIK
-553 ASLLTDLDAKASRC
+553 ASLLKDLDAKASRC
-567 AQMLRVAYPDYKVN
+567 VQMLKMAYPDWNVK

-600 YPDKINPEDQQKVN
+600 YPDKIKPENQRDVN
-614 TARRYLKHIHFNGTL
+614 MARKYLKHIQFNGTL

-643 GKNEI
+643 GGYEV
-648 NLHNQLRALR
+648 NLHTQMNALL
-658 SLVKQFANVTSNE
+658 SLVKKFTNVTAKE
-671 YMTKIGA
+671 YMTRIGA

>member
-1 MAITVDHIADVSF
+1 MEG
-14 ANHFLQGEVPVDG
+14 L
-27 KITVMGSTT
+27 
-36 NGNTFNVRFA
+36 
-46 DGKVNVR
+46 
-53 FASGNFFTNMFR
+53 
-65 GKTLSRLTQRLQTQ
+65 
-79 YDTWIAQ
+79 AQ
-86 QEEIAQQKAVVQIAP
+86 QNAVEGIVQRKVVEGIAQQKAVGAL
-101 QKAVEEIAPQKVVEE
+101 AR
-116 IAEQKTVEE
+116 T
-125 VASKG
+125 G

-152 ATNPPG
+152 VTNPPG
-158 AAVFILRLKEVR
+158 TAVFIQRLNEVR

-184 GAECFKTA
+184 GAKCFETA
-192 TQAGFSNHADDYCV
+192 VQAVFSNHADDHCV
-206 GKGDAEVKRYVLS
+206 GKDDAEVKRYVLS
-219 TIDTVL
+219 MIDTVL

-234 MKDKNA
+234 MTDKNA

-255 AKNDNIQAWL
+255 SKNDNIQAWL
-265 SRAAGIAHA
+265 SRAAGIEHA

-288 AEFNAIADEVRKPFE
+288 AEFNVIADEVRKPFE

-345 DEIEPLIRKKL
+345 DEIAPLIRKKL

-361 FAVYEALAGA
+361 FAVYETLAGA

-394 KSGKP
+394 KNGKP

-420 MNGAIAMGTVDY
+420 MEGAIAMGTVDY
-432 KTRVEEGVTFAT
+432 KTRVEENVSFAT
-444 KEDLL
+444 KEDIL
-449 AEGVLDTL
+449 AEGVLDAL

-470 KELVRAELGDAF
+470 KELVRAELSDVSAF
-482 TFTPEKFDELFD
+482 SPEQFEALFD
-494 KGFSFIAQ
+494 KGFSFVAQ
-502 TQEDDTAETKQHFRR
+502 TQEDDKAETKLHFRR

-524 AAYLE
+524 AAYLD

-541 ARQMVVYSDQMK
+541 ARQMEVYAGHMK
-553 ASLLTDLDAKASRC
+553 ASLLKDLDAKASRC
-567 AQMLRVAYPDYKVN
+567 AQMLRVAYPDCKVN
-581 VAKAKDAIAT
+581 VAKAKDATAT

-600 YPDKINPEDQQKVN
+600 YPDKIKPEDQQKVN
-614 TARRYLKHIHFNGTL
+614 TARKYLKYIQFNGTL

-648 NLHNQLRALR
+648 NLHDQLKALL
-658 SLVKQFANVTSNE
+658 SLVKKFANVTSKE
-671 YMTKIGA
+671 YITRIGA

>member
-1 MAITVDHIADVSF
+1 M
-14 ANHFLQGEVPVDG
+14 
-27 KITVMGSTT
+27 
-36 NGNTFNVRFA
+36 
-46 DGKVNVR
+46 
-53 FASGNFFTNMFR
+53 
-65 GKTLSRLTQRLQTQ
+65 
-79 YDTWIAQ
+79 
-86 QEEIAQQKAVVQIAP
+86 
-101 QKAVEEIAPQKVVEE
+101 
-116 IAEQKTVEE
+116 
-125 VASKG
+125 
-130 FKDYPNVA
+130 
-138 KIEDAVNECRAIIE
+138 
-152 ATNPPG
+152 
-158 AAVFILRLKEVR
+158 
-170 KLANLRNQLTNEES
+170 
-184 GAECFKTA
+184 
-192 TQAGFSNHADDYCV
+192 
-206 GKGDAEVKRYVLS
+206 
-219 TIDTVL
+219 
-225 DGFLQVIAQ
+225 
-234 MKDKNA
+234 
-240 QVPEFLHNFDGACLE
+240 
-255 AKNDNIQAWL
+255 
-265 SRAAGIAHA
+265 
-274 ARSDE
+274 
-279 SHNLAYSVT
+279 
-288 AEFNAIADEVRKPFE
+288 
-303 DAARAECEAGVRAE
+303 RAE

-323 TDEATIKG
+323 TDEETIKG
-331 RIENKVQMLVLDKE
+331 RIENKVQLLVLDKE
-345 DEIEPLIRKKL
+345 DEIAPLIRKKL
-356 EGDGK
+356 EGVGK

-420 MNGAIAMGTVDY
+420 MDGAIAMGTVDYKTRVEEGVSFATKEELRAEGVLDALDGAIAMGMVDY

-494 KGFSFIAQ
+494 KGFSFVAQ

-553 ASLLTDLDAKASRC
+553 ASLLKDLDAKASRC

-629 FTERLEYDIGHRAA
+629 FTERLDRTA

-671 YMTKIGA
+671 YITKIDA

>member
-1 MAITVDHIADVSF
+1 MAITVDHIANVSF
-14 ANHFLQGEVPVDG
+14 EKHFLQGEAPVDG

-36 NGNTFNVRFA
+36 NGNTFDVRFD

-65 GKTLSRLTQRLQTQ
+65 GKTLSRLTQTLQTQ

-86 QEEIAQQKAVVQIAP
+86 QEEIAQQKA
-101 QKAVEEIAPQKVVEE
+101 EEELARK
-116 IAEQKTVEE
+116 
-125 VASKG
+125 S

-158 AAVFILRLKEVR
+158 AAVFIQRLKEIR
-170 KLANLRNQLTNEES
+170 KLANLRNQLTNMES
-184 GAECFKTA
+184 GAKCFETA
-192 TQAGFSNHADDYCV
+192 KEAGFSNHADDNCA
-206 GKGDAEVKRYVLS
+206 GKDDAEVKRYVLS

-225 DGFLQVIAQ
+225 DGFLKTMAQ
-234 MKDKNA
+234 MTDKNE
-240 QVPEFLHNFDGACLE
+240 QVPDFLHNFDGACLE
-255 AKNDNIQAWL
+255 AKHGNIQAWL
-265 SRAAGIAHA
+265 ARAAGIEHA
-274 ARSDE
+274 AHSDE
-279 SHNLAYSVT
+279 SKDLAYSVT
-288 AEFNAIADEVRKPFE
+288 AEFNVIANEVRKPFE

-323 TDEATIKG
+323 TDEETIKG

-345 DEIEPLIRKKL
+345 DEIAPLIRKKL
-356 EGDGK
+356 EGVGK

-394 KSGKP
+394 KNGKP

-420 MNGAIAMGTVDY
+420 MDGAIAMGMVDY

-502 TQEDDTAETKQHFRR
+502 TQEDDTAETKHHFRR

-524 AAYLE
+524 AAYLD

-541 ARQMVVYSDQMK
+541 ARQMEVYAGHMK
-553 ASLLTDLDAKASRC
+553 ASLLKDLDAKASRC
-567 AQMLRVAYPDYKVN
+567 AQMLRVAYPGCKVN

-600 YPDKINPEDQQKVN
+600 YPDEIKPEDQQKVN
-614 TARRYLKHIHFNGTL
+614 TARRYLKHIQFNGTL

-643 GKNEI
+643 GKHEI
-648 NLHNQLRALR
+648 NLHDQLRALF
-658 SLVKQFANVTSNE
+658 SLVKKFANVASNE
-671 YMTKIGA
+671 YMTRIGA

>member
-1 MAITVDHIADVSF
+1 MAITVDHIANVSF
-14 ANHFLQGEVPVDG
+14 EKHFLQGEAPVDG

-36 NGNTFNVRFA
+36 NGNTFDVRFV

-65 GKTLSRLTQRLQTQ
+65 GKTLSRLTQTLQTQ

-86 QEEIAQQKAVVQIAP
+86 QEEIAQQKA
-101 QKAVEEIAPQKVVEE
+101 EEELARK
-116 IAEQKTVEE
+116 
-125 VASKG
+125 S

-158 AAVFILRLKEVR
+158 AAVFIQRLKEIR
-170 KLANLRNQLTNEES
+170 KLANLRNQLTNMES
-184 GAECFKTA
+184 GAKCFETA
-192 TQAGFSNHADDYCV
+192 KEAGFSNHADDNCA
-206 GKGDAEVKRYVLS
+206 GKDDAEVKRYVLS

-225 DGFLQVIAQ
+225 DGFLQTMAQ
-234 MKDKNA
+234 MTDKNE
-240 QVPEFLHNFDGACLE
+240 QVPDFLHNFDGACLE
-255 AKNDNIQAWL
+255 AKHGNIQAWL
-265 SRAAGIAHA
+265 ARAAGIEHA
-274 ARSDE
+274 AHSDE
-279 SHNLAYSVT
+279 SKDLAYSVT
-288 AEFNAIADEVRKPFE
+288 AEFNVIANEVRKPFE
-303 DAARAECEAGVRAE
+303 DAAWAECEAGVRAE

-323 TDEATIKG
+323 TDEETIKG

-345 DEIEPLIRKKL
+345 DEIAPLIRKKL
-356 EGDGK
+356 EGVGK

-420 MNGAIAMGTVDY
+420 MDGAIAMGTVDY
-432 KTRVEEGVTFAT
+432 KTRVEEGVSFAT
-444 KEDLL
+444 KEELR
-449 AEGVLDTL
+449 AEGVLDAL

-470 KELVRAELGDAF
+470 KELVRAELGDASA
-482 TFTPEKFDELFD
+482 FTPEQFDDLFN
-494 KGFSFIAQ
+494 KGFSHIQ
-502 TQEDDTAETKQHFRR
+502 LTQKDDKAETRQNFRR
-517 LVNNFAS
+517 LVRNYAS
-524 AAYLE
+524 AAYLD

-541 ARQMVVYSDQMK
+541 ARQMEVYADHIK
-553 ASLLTDLDAKASRC
+553 ASLLKDLDAKASRC
-567 AQMLRVAYPDYKVN
+567 VQMLKMAYPDWNVK

-600 YPDKINPEDQQKVN
+600 YPDKIKPENQRDVN
-614 TARRYLKHIHFNGTL
+614 MARKYLKHIQFNGTL

-643 GKNEI
+643 GGYEV
-648 NLHNQLRALR
+648 NLHTQLKALL
-658 SLVKQFANVTSNE
+658 SLVKRFANVPSKE
-671 YMTKIGA
+671 YMTRIGA

>member
-1 MAITVDHIADVSF
+1 MAIKVDHIADVSF
-14 ANHFLQGEVPVDG
+14 TNHFLQGEAPVNG
-27 KITVMGSTT
+27 KITVMGSTAK
-36 NGNTFNVRFA
+36 GNTFNVRFN

-65 GKTLSRLTQRLQTQ
+65 GKTLSRLTQTLQAQ
-79 YDTWIAQ
+79 YDTWIAD
-86 QEEIAQQKAVVQIAP
+86 QEQ
-101 QKAVEEIAPQKVVEE
+101 IAPQKVVEE
-116 IAEQKTVEE
+116 IAQQKAVGALART
-125 VASKG
+125 G

-138 KIEDAVNECRAIIE
+138 KIEDAVNECRAIVE

-158 AAVFILRLKEVR
+158 AAVFIQRLNEVR
-170 KLANLRNQLTNEES
+170 KLVNLRNQLTNEES
-184 GAECFKTA
+184 GAKCFETA
-192 TQAGFSNHADDYCV
+192 KEAGFANHADDYCV
-206 GKGDAEVKRYVLS
+206 GKDDAEVKRYVLS

-234 MKDKNA
+234 MTDKNA
-240 QVPEFLHNFDGACLE
+240 QLPEFLHNFDGACLE

-265 SRAAGIAHA
+265 SRAAGIEHA
-274 ARSDE
+274 ARSDG

-288 AEFNAIADEVRKPFE
+288 AEFNVIANEVRKPFE

-331 RIENKVQMLVLDKE
+331 RIENKVQMLMLDKE
-345 DEIEPLIRKKL
+345 DEIAPLIRKKL

-394 KSGKP
+394 KNGKP

-420 MNGAIAMGTVDY
+420 MEGAIAMGTVDY
-432 KTRVEEGVTFAT
+432 KTRVEENVSFAT

-457 DRYEHGNLSKADL
+457 NRYEHGNLSKADL
-470 KELVRAELGDAF
+470 KELVRAELSDVSA
-482 TFTPEKFDELFD
+482 FTPEQFEALFD
-494 KGFSFIAQ
+494 KGFSFVAQ
-502 TQEDDTAETKQHFRR
+502 TQEDDKAETKLHFRR

-524 AAYLE
+524 AAYLD

-535 RLAYLI
+535 RLAHLI
-541 ARQMVVYSDQMK
+541 ARQMEVYAGHMK
-553 ASLLTDLDAKASRC
+553 ASLLNDLDAKASRC
-567 AQMLRVAYPDYKVN
+567 VQMLKMAYPDWNVK

-600 YPDKINPEDQQKVN
+600 YPNEIKPEDQQKVN
-614 TARRYLKHIHFNGTL
+614 TARRYLKHIQFNGTL

-648 NLHNQLRALR
+648 NLHDQLRALL
-658 SLVKQFANVTSNE
+658 SLVKRIANVPSNA
-671 YMTKIGA
+671 YITKIGA